1 VPITPSVPVIP
12 LASIEREGI
21 PESKIFFVGNVM
33 IDSLLNYS
41 NKTENSIVLKKL
53 GLQNNNNTNNYV
65 M

>member
-1 VPITPSVPVIP
+1 VIP